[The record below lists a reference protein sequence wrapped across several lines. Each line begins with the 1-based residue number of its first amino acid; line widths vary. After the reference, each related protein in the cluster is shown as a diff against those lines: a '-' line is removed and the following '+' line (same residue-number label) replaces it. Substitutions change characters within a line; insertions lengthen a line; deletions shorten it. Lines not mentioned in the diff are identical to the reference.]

1 MGIFYEH
8 KHWVFNSEK
17 NLENVHVNT
26 NNSLKMKKLSY
37 MKCSFL
43 WKAAYNNLTQ
53 SELVEAEC
61 WEEYS

>member
-8 KHWVFNSEK
+8 KHLVFNSEK
-17 NLENVHVNT
+17 NFKNVQVNT

-37 MKCSFL
+37 MQCSFL
-43 WKAAYNNLTQ
+43 WKAIYSKLTL

-61 WEEYS
+61 W